1 MKKLEVYFPEGMSG
15 NGIRNFYDELP
26 EHLKQITYNPNY
38 KDHELMVPFRM
49 VIVGSTGQGKTNL
62 ALNIIFKFNNGE
74 IDTFDSITII
84 TLNSNEPLY
93 DFMKEKFPLITFIDG
108 IDNIPNIDDFDT
120 SKQHLVI
127 LDDMMLEKNQDTIE
141 QYFNRGRKL
150 NISTIYLT
158 QKFHDV
164 PITIRVNSNYVA
176 LMKIEQHN
184 ERDKVLRG
192 FNEKDKT
199 FLQMYEQSTFQPNSF
214 FLIKCT
220 ENQYRQGFLGKFT
233 CINPISV
240 ADPIP
245 EIENDL
251 PQENEPEA

>member
-38 KDHELMVPFRM
+38 KDHELVLPFRM
-49 VIVGSTGQGKTNL
+49 LIVAPSGQGKTNL

-74 IDTFDSITII
+74 LDTFNSITII

-93 DFMKEKFPLITFIDG
+93 DYMKEKYPLITFIDG
-108 IDNIPNIDDFDT
+108 INNIPNIDDIDK

-158 QKFHDV
+158 QKFHEV
-164 PITIRVNSNYVA
+164 PITIRVNLNYVV
-176 LMKIEQHN
+176 LMKMPHN
-184 ERDKVLRG
+184 ERNKVLHE
-192 FNEKDKT
+192 FKKKDEN
-199 FLQMYEQSTFQPNSF
+199 FLKMYEQSISQTNGF

-220 ENQYRQGFLGKFT
+220 EDQYRQGFLGRFT
-233 CINPISV
+233 CINPIPIT
-240 ADPIP
+240 DPIP